1 MKICV
6 ISLSKRDI
14 FEDGLE
20 FAINWLKKKGENP
33 YYFREKKPRNGLPS
47 GSIVLF
53 SFLEQ
58 IFGEATVKEDIKELS
73 PEERKQAR
81 ERDGFEYKYFMILER
96 SSIAIFRHYPKK
108 KDVAQRIGKNF
119 GRLFTYLDSKE
130 YQEILQM
137 AK

>member
-6 ISLSKRDI
+6 LSLSKEDI

-20 FAINWLKKKGENP
+20 FAVNWLRKKGENP
-33 YYFREKKPRNGLPS
+33 YYFREKKPKKGLPS

-53 SFLEQ
+53 SFLGR
-58 IFGEATVKEDIKELS
+58 IFGEATVKKDIKELS
-73 PEERKQAR
+73 LEERRQAR
-81 ERDGFEYKYFMILER
+81 ERDGFEYRYSMILEG

-119 GRLFTYLDSKE
+119 GRLFTYLDSKQ
-130 YQEILQM
+130 YQEILEM